1 MDLGSGILAA
11 TGFITGVGALYVNWR
26 SQKDQ
31 RAQQVAANRVSEDKT
46 ELERTKQIVDQLSTH
61 NDRLIARSERAEGQ
75 VEDLRDELDEE
86 RTLRRH
92 MLAAQESRC
101 RDVQGSMV
109 ETLIVLRGVVN
120 DEIMRAAADAAIEQ
134 PSHPHELPAP
144 QRETEGETDGAG
156 NRAGGQ

>member
-1 MDLGSGILAA
+1 MDLGSAILAA
-11 TGFITGVGALYVNWR
+11 TGAVTGVGALWVNWR

-31 RAQQVAANRVSEDKT
+31 KVQLAAAQRVVEDKT
-46 ELERTKQIVDQLSTH
+46 ELEKQKQIVDQLSAH
-61 NDRLIARSERAEGQ
+61 NDRLIIRAERAEAHE
-75 VEDLRDELDEE
+75 EDLRDELDEE

-120 DEIMRAAADAAIEQ
+120 DEIMRSAADSAIDQ
-134 PSHPHELPAP
+134 PPHPHELPAP
-144 QRETEGETDGAG
+144 QRETEGEKDGSG
-156 NRAGGQ
+156 NGAGGQ